1 MIQQQE
7 LYIFMG
13 PPGSGKGT
21 LSQLCIDKLG
31 WKQIST
37 GNLCRKH
44 IAEQTEIGKAIDFA
58 IKSGKLV
65 SDDLITQMVIDWF
78 ENTYSQSK
86 PVILDGYPRTEI
98 QARVFDKFLREKLM
112 HLQVTLVFFDIND
125 EEVVKRLS
133 ARSVCSNKECQAVY
147 SLLPQSKMASKEY
160 GICDLCGSAV
170 VRRSDDHPESIRVRL
185 ATYAHHAKMLDSYY
199 DNSGQKVVHLDAQQ
213 PLDQL
218 YRNFMEVIGRTVE

>member
-1 MIQQQE
+1 MKD

-21 LSQLCIDKLG
+21 LSQLCIDQLG

-65 SDDLITQMVIDWF
+65 SDSLITDMVINWF
-78 ENTYSQSK
+78 ENSYDQSQA
-86 PVILDGYPRTEI
+86 VILDGYPRTEN
-98 QARVFDKFLREKLM
+98 QARIFNKFIHEKLKY
-112 HLQVTLVFFDIND
+112 LRVTLVFFDIND

-133 ARSVCSNKECQAVY
+133 SRLVCSNKECQAVY
-147 SLLPQSKMASKEY
+147 SSIPTSQMLPKTI
-160 GICDLCGSAV
+160 GICDYCGSSLIQ
-170 VRRSDDHPESIRVRL
+170 RPDDQSNSIRVRL
-185 ATYAHHAKMLDSYY
+185 ATYAHHAKVLGSYY
-199 DNSGQKVVHLDAQQ
+199 EHSGQQVIHLDARQSTKR
-213 PLDQL
+213 LFED
-218 YRNFMEVIGRTVE
+218 FMQRIGRRIA

>member
-1 MIQQQE
+1 LIQLKE

-44 IAEQTEIGKAIDFA
+44 IAEGTEIGKAIDFA

-78 ENTYSQSK
+78 EYSYDQSK
-86 PVILDGYPRTEI
+86 PVILDGYPRTEA
-98 QARVFDKFLREKLM
+98 QARVFDKFLREKLI
-112 HLQVTLVFFDIND
+112 HLQVTLVLFDIDD

-147 SLLPQSKMASKEY
+147 SLLLHSPMRPKKD
-160 GICDLCGSAV
+160 GICDLCGSSLMC
-170 VRRSDDHPESIRVRL
+170 RSDDQPESIRVRL

-199 DNSGQKVVHLDAQQ
+199 ESTGQRVIRFNAQQ
-213 PLDQL
+213 PIDQL
-218 YRNFMEVIGRTVE
+218 FGNFMQLIGRTVE

>member
-1 MIQQQE
+1 
-7 LYIFMG
+7 MG

-21 LSQLCIDKLG
+21 LSQLCIDRLG

-78 ENTYSQSK
+78 EHSYDHSV

-98 QARVFDKFLREKLM
+98 QAQVFDQFLREKLM
-112 HLQVTLVFFDIND
+112 HLNVTLVLFDIND
-125 EEVVKRLS
+125 EEVIKRLS
-133 ARSVCSNKECQAVY
+133 SRLVCSNKECQAVY
-147 SLLPQSKMASKEY
+147 SSIPQSHMSPQKS
-160 GICDLCGSAV
+160 GICDHCGAV
-170 VRRSDDHPESIRVRL
+170 LIRRADDQPDSVKVRL
-185 ATYAHHAKMLDSYY
+185 ATYAHHLKMVDSYY
-199 DNSGQKVVHLDAQQ
+199 KRSGQTILRIDAQQ
-213 PLDQL
+213 PVEQL
-218 YRNFMEVIGRTVE
+218 FERFMQFIGHTAK